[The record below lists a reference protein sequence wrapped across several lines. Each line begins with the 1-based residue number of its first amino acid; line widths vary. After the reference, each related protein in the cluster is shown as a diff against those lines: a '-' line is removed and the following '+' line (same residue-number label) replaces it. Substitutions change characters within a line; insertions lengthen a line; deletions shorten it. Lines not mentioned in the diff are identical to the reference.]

1 MPVPYTGNP
10 IRNPTLPISE
20 VAYRNQTYGRIF
32 SADKV
37 YPYDDIPFSI
47 RVVLTVG
54 WVAHP
59 AIRKRII
66 MEKLCFMCLFIIN
79 RSLSLINFHY
89 HFK

>member
-1 MPVPYTGNP
+1 M
-10 IRNPTLPISE
+10 SE
-20 VAYRNQTYGRIF
+20 VAYRNQTYVRIF

-59 AIRKRII
+59 EIRKRII
-66 MEKLCFMCLFIIN
+66 MEKLCFMYLFIIN
-79 RSLSLINFHY
+79 RFTIINKFPLSFQIN
-89 HFK
+89 HFLTKYNR